1 MSKLALNL
9 RPKDLESFVGQ
20 EHLLGKGKPLRLIIE
35 SKNIPHMIFFGPP
48 GVGKTSLAKIIARVL
63 DVPFLSHNAT
73 NFKLESL
80 KKDLSSFE
88 LGFFKPLV
96 FIDEIHRLNITQQ
109 EFLLPLLENNEIHL
123 LAASTQNPYF
133 SLSAALRSR
142 SILFELKPLSTKN
155 IESILDNALNTIPSK
170 DRPKNID
177 EIKDWIALNSN
188 NDARAALNLLEV
200 ALSMKEYASIESLQE
215 ITSNML
221 GVSEDNVH
229 YDLISALIKSIRGSD
244 IDASIY
250 YLSRLINAGEN
261 PEFIARRL
269 VILASEDVGNANPNA
284 LNLANST
291 MQAVSKIGYPE
302 ARIILS
308 QCVIYL
314 ASSPKSN
321 TAYKAI
327 NLAMKETK
335 KDTSLVP
342 LHIRTNPIGYKY
354 PHDFNGYVKQS
365 YHNGKQYVSLSNIG
379 FEKTLKDWLESIK
392 SNSSKDLSPKNK
404 DS

>member
-1 MSKLALNL
+1 MNLALDL
-9 RPKDLESFVGQ
+9 RPKNLESFIGQ
-20 EHLLGKGKPLRLIIE
+20 EHLLGKDKPLRLIIE

-48 GVGKTSLAKIIARVL
+48 GVGKTSLAKIIAREL

-73 NFKLESL
+73 NFKLDAL

-88 LGFFKPLV
+88 LGLFKPLV

-133 SLSAALRSR
+133 ALSAALRSR
-142 SILFELKPLSTKN
+142 SLLFELKPLSSKN
-155 IESILDNALNTIPSK
+155 IESILENALLQQDAKFANL
-170 DRPKNID
+170 
-177 EIKDWIALNSN
+177 EGIKHWIAEHANA
-188 NDARAALNLLEV
+188 DARFALNLLEV
-200 ALSMKEYASIESLQE
+200 AINMKEHASVESLQE

-221 GVSEDNVH
+221 GVREDNVH

-250 YLSRLINAGEN
+250 YLSRIINAGEN

-327 NLAMKETK
+327 DLALSDTK
-335 KDTSLVP
+335 KDSTPVP
-342 LHIRTNPIGYKY
+342 LHIRTNPINYKY
-354 PHDFNGYVKQS
+354 PHNFGGYVKQN
-365 YHNGKQYVSLSNIG
+365 YHNGKHYVSLSNIG
-379 FEKTLKDWLESIK
+379 FEKTLQDWLSSIK
-392 SNSSKDLSPKNK
+392 NNSIEQKSKKNK
-404 DS
+404 